1 MADADWARQ
10 SGLVSTPRS
19 CARTEIA
26 QSTLFRRRLRI
37 DVVRGVVL
45 LALSVLA
52 TVACAGSE
60 GLETKTAAPIAFV
73 HGDGTIYLVKA
84 DGSGRH
90 KLPMR
95 RHRYISSV
103 AWSPDARR
111 IAYDSNEG
119 ILVVNV
125 DGGVVRSLSRTGF
138 ELRPAWSPDGRE
150 IAFDQNEDGYS
161 SIWVVRT
168 GGGHARRL
176 TPGIEFG
183 GPVWSPDGRTMLLIH
198 RYNGLYSIKVR
209 ANSPRRLVPVI
220 GGRQALA
227 EWKFGDSSTTVA
239 WSPNGKQI
247 AFLTR
252 TELWVMKADGTGRRV
267 LLQGPDRTN
276 RDIAWSPDGRRLA
289 MARHDGDWEIFV
301 VNLDGGGTRELTH
314 NQRADDRDPSWSPDG
329 RAIAFTSDRDGNTE
343 IYVMNG
349 DGSAQRNISRSP
361 GDDHSPVWG
370 PKG

>member
-90 KLPMR
+90 RLPMR
-95 RHRYISSV
+95 RHRYISNV
-103 AWSPDARR
+103 AWSPDARK

-125 DGGVVRSLSRTGF
+125 DGGVVRLLSRTGF

-176 TPGIEFG
+176 TPGVEFG
-183 GPVWSPDGRTMLLIH
+183 GPVWSPDGRTMLLTH
-198 RYNGLYSIKVR
+198 RYNGLYSIKVSP
-209 ANSPRRLVPVI
+209 NSPQTGPGDRRKTGFSRVEVRRLEHHCRMVPE
-220 GGRQALA
+220 RQA
-227 EWKFGDSSTTVA
+227 DRV
-239 WSPNGKQI
+239 PH
-247 AFLTR
+247 
-252 TELWVMKADGTGRRV
+252 ADGTVGHESRRH
-267 LLQGPDRTN
+267 GK
-276 RDIAWSPDGRRLA
+276 
-289 MARHDGDWEIFV
+289 AR
-301 VNLDGGGTRELTH
+301 
-314 NQRADDRDPSWSPDG
+314 APSS
-329 RAIAFTSDRDGNTE
+329 S
-343 IYVMNG
+343 
-349 DGSAQRNISRSP
+349 
-361 GDDHSPVWG
+361 
-370 PKG
+370 

>member
-10 SGLVSTPRS
+10 SGVVSTPRS

-26 QSTLFRRRLRI
+26 QSTVFRRRLRI

-90 KLPMR
+90 RLPMR
-95 RHRYISSV
+95 RHRYISNV
-103 AWSPDARR
+103 AWSPDA
-111 IAYDSNEG
+111 
-119 ILVVNV
+119 
-125 DGGVVRSLSRTGF
+125 
-138 ELRPAWSPDGRE
+138 RE

-176 TPGIEFG
+176 TPGVEFG

-252 TELWVMKADGTGRRV
+252 TELWVMKADGTGRRM
-267 LLQGPDRTN
+267 LLQAPDRTN